1 MKFSHLNGSYH
12 HHHHH
17 SVYLSHVCWSEFSEQ
32 MISLQSLRLR
42 SDITFASGVLNVD
55 YKTLEIPK
63 DPNFRSKNKFK
74 KKTFIRL
81 RNCRPISAVCFDKFK
96 MTNQNFSFLQ
106 NVRGTCQITSKRFLS
121 FCRLNRKAPHRL
133 DASHA
138 TEDIQKI

>member
-1 MKFSHLNGSYH
+1 MKFSHLNGSY

-63 DPNFRSKNKFK
+63 DPNFRSKNKFNK
-74 KKTFIRL
+74 KNFHKTKELQADFQQFARSL
-81 RNCRPISAVCFDKFK
+81 MFWQVQNDESKFQFF
-96 MTNQNFSFLQ
+96 TECSRDLPDNQQKVFKFL
-106 NVRGTCQITSKRFLS
+106 
-121 FCRLNRKAPHRL
+121 PP
-133 DASHA
+133 
-138 TEDIQKI
+138 

>member
-1 MKFSHLNGSYH
+1 MKFSHLNGSY

-63 DPNFRSKNKFK
+63 DPNFRSKNKF
-74 KKTFIRL
+74 
-81 RNCRPISAVCFDKFK
+81 
-96 MTNQNFSFLQ
+96 
-106 NVRGTCQITSKRFLS
+106 
-121 FCRLNRKAPHRL
+121 
-133 DASHA
+133 
-138 TEDIQKI
+138 

>member
-1 MKFSHLNGSYH
+1 MKFSHLNGSY

-63 DPNFRSKNKFK
+63 GPNFRSKNKFK
-74 KKTFIRL
+74 KFFYKT
-81 RNCRPISAVCFDKFK
+81 KE
-96 MTNQNFSFLQ
+96 LQ
-106 NVRGTCQITSKRFLS
+106 ADFQQFARSLMF
-121 FCRLNRKAPHRL
+121 
-133 DASHA
+133 
-138 TEDIQKI
+138 